1 MKKTYTVP
9 QATTIK
15 LHLEANLLDS
25 SSPTPNNE
33 LSNQPQF
40 SNDKTWDSDNWTDM
54 NEED

>member
-15 LHLEANLLDS
+15 LHLEANLLDG
-25 SSPTPNNE
+25 SSPTLNNE
-33 LSNQPQF
+33 LSNLPQF

>member
-9 QATTIK
+9 QTTTIK

-25 SSPTPNNE
+25 SSLTPNNE
-33 LSNQPQF
+33 VSNRSQF
-40 SNDKTWDSDNWTDM
+40 SNDKTWDSDSWADM

>member
-25 SSPTPNNE
+25 SSPTTNHE
-33 LSNQPQF
+33 LSNQPPF
-40 SNDKTWDSDNWTDM
+40 SNDNQWDSDNWTDM
-54 NEED
+54 TEED